1 MSPVLSGGTSY
12 YISPVTWLPWA
23 HQHLSGPGS
32 LTGSPSA
39 GRGAP
44 RGGQGGHGS
53 CGPLV
58 PGTGSAGALPTQPRA
73 CPAPGGLTSA
83 SRVQTQAHW
92 PWPCCP
98 GSRRGAVQ
106 ENTGGSACRTHGKG
120 LGPSPAWKVGSSR
133 GRLPGSPGAVQPLR
147 RALEALPSP
156 ASRASS
162 SPPLA
167 SPGSACPPG
176 FLDSQGP
183 CCCLSAFDS
192 ALSAPTPCAFPFL
205 PCELVHTAWDPT
217 PRPDFSVAWAGAAPW
232 VQGGRDVAPE
242 PGGTARAAT
251 GPFPDQVE
259 TRWVARRGLIPPKRA
274 LRPVASLPRTHGAQP
289 GDILGGQN
297 QALRARGRQRT
308 GAV

>member
-53 CGPLV
+53 CRPLV

-106 ENTGGSACRTHGKG
+106 ENMGGSACRTHGKG

-133 GRLPGSPGAVQPLR
+133 GRLPRLTWGSAAPVQGPGGLALTCFSGFLLTSPRLTWLSLSPWLPGQPGAL
-147 RALEALPSP
+147 LL
-156 ASRASS
+156 
-162 SPPLA
+162 
-167 SPGSACPPG
+167 
-176 FLDSQGP
+176 
-183 CCCLSAFDS
+183 CLSAFDS
-192 ALSAPTPCAFPFL
+192 ALPAPSALCFPFPPLRACPHCVGPNTKARLFCGLGRGSPVGTGRQGRGPRAWRYSESSHRPL
-205 PCELVHTAWDPT
+205 P
-217 PRPDFSVAWAGAAPW
+217 
-232 VQGGRDVAPE
+232 Q
-242 PGGTARAAT
+242 PGG
-251 GPFPDQVE
+251 D
-259 TRWVARRGLIPPKRA
+259 
-274 LRPVASLPRTHGAQP
+274 SL
-289 GDILGGQN
+289 
-297 QALRARGRQRT
+297 GRQAWSHPSET
-308 GAV
+308 GFVTCGEFA